1 MNLLRAKNERSQKIY
16 KNIILSVFVKG
27 GSVVVGLLIVP
38 ITINYIDPLQYGIWL
53 TISSVVSWMSFFDV
67 GMANGLRNRLSQA
80 LAMGEIEESRAYIS
94 TTYLALT
101 CIAIILFV
109 VYLLLSPY
117 IDWRL
122 FLNIP
127 PSVGD
132 NIQLLML
139 LVVGAFCFQLVVQI
153 INAVLTAYHE
163 PAMAGFII
171 FLGQL
176 LSLLVIFALTRTI
189 SGTLTLLTVT
199 MLVVPIMVLLSASF
213 ILYRTKLLRIA
224 PKFIKANLSYAKD
237 IMSLGGTFF
246 FIQIGALILL
256 YTNNIII
263 SKVIGPQSVTEFN
276 VAYRLYGVVT
286 MLFVIIV
293 NPYWSAF
300 TDAYAKGDFTWM
312 GENLRKLRVVW
323 VLLSVIV
330 VPIVYFSSDFLFHA
344 WLGNSVHISKPLS
357 FTMALYAI
365 GHSILTLNS
374 YLLNGLGKLRIQL
387 ILYCLACTMNI
398 PLSIMLARIYGTP
411 GVAASSV
418 IIFFFIGIIMWIQN
432 SRIVEQRAKGRW
444 NQ

>member
-1 MNLLRAKNERSQKIY
+1 MNLLRAKNERSKKIY

-101 CIAIILFV
+101 CIAIMLFV

-132 NIQLLML
+132 NIQLLMF

-286 MLFVIIV
+286 MLFLIIV

-312 GENLRKLRVVW
+312 RENLRKLRIVW

-330 VPIVYFSSDFLFHA
+330 IPIVYFSSDFLFQA
-344 WLGNSVHISKPLS
+344 WLGSSVYISKPLS

-374 YLLNGLGKLRIQL
+374 YLLNGLGKLKIQL
-387 ILYCLACTMNI
+387 ILYCLACTINI
-398 PLSIMLARIYGTP
+398 PLSIMLARIYGTS

-418 IIFFFIGIIMWIQN
+418 ILFFFIGIIMWIQN
-432 SRIVEQRAKGRW
+432 SRIVEQRAEGIW